1 MKIIE
6 LPGGVRI
13 EGLQDFDLDI
23 ILDCGQCFLWNKD
36 GDVWSGVVGGRVIRA
51 TQQGESVAFLGAD
64 RAFFDGV
71 LHSYFDLDCDYGT
84 VKKVLACDPTA
95 HSACAFAPGMRIL
108 RQDSF
113 EALCCFILSQ
123 NNNIKRIKKIVS
135 LLCSHFGEEIES
147 GYFSFPTPQRLA
159 GLTNEDLAPIRCG
172 FRAAYL
178 LDAARKVASGEV
190 NLNNIRILPI
200 EEARQ
205 ELQKISG
212 VGPKVAD
219 CALLYGMYR
228 LEAFPVDVW
237 IKRAL
242 DRFYPLGLPEEAK
255 KYAGIAQQY
264 LFHYV
269 RCCPDAL
276 ADSDKA

>member
-1 MKIIE
+1 MKINE
-6 LPGGVRI
+6 LPGGVQAD
-13 EGLQDFDLDI
+13 GLRDFDLDV
-23 ILDCGQCFLWNKD
+23 ILNCGQCFRWDKD
-36 GDVWSGVVGGRVIRA
+36 GDVWSGVVGDRVIRA
-51 TQQGESVAFLGAD
+51 EQHGECVTFMGVE

-71 LHSYFDLDCDYGT
+71 LRCYFDLDCDYGA
-84 VKKVLACDPTA
+84 VKAALACDPTA

-135 LLCSHFGEEIES
+135 LLCSQFGEEVES
-147 GYFSFPTPQRLA
+147 GHFTFPTPQRLA
-159 GLTNEDLAPIRCG
+159 ALTAEDLAPIRCG

-178 LDAARKVASGEV
+178 LDAAKKVASGQIDLEK
-190 NLNNIRILPI
+190 IRQMPI
-200 EEARQ
+200 DEARR
-205 ELQKISG
+205 EMQKISG

-242 DRFYPLGLPEEAK
+242 DRFYPDGLPEEAK

-276 ADSDKA
+276 AGGDKA